1 MSNCNIDWIKDT
13 AEICER
19 FEVRVNGDSM
29 LPLLGDRRD
38 RIIVRHINESDKI
51 LGRIVMCRTA
61 PGHYV
66 VHRVVKIE
74 NDMVTMRGDGRL
86 TCDAPTNRENIIGI
100 VEGVIRHN
108 GRTEYCNSR
117 SWRLRERIW
126 LIQPMLLRRCNLAI
140 IRRWRRLTH
149 KENR

>member
-1 MSNCNIDWIKDT
+1 MSNCNIDWIEET

-29 LPLLGDRRD
+29 LPLLGNGRD
-38 RIIVRHINESDKI
+38 RLIVRHISESDEI

-66 VHRVVKIE
+66 VHRAIKIE
-74 NDMVTMRGDGRL
+74 NNMITMRGDGRL
-86 TCDAPTNRENIIGI
+86 TYDAPTNRENVIGI
-100 VEGVIRHN
+100 VEGVTRYN
-108 GRTEYCNSR
+108 GKTEDCNSW
-117 SWRLRERIW
+117 SWRLRERLW

-140 IRRWRRLTH
+140 IRRWQRITH